1 MTTRRH
7 FYIAATLTLDHHAQL
22 HHTARK
28 PEEITMNRLK
38 SCLIAALL
46 AVASTSATQ
55 PVFAADQIYYDD
67 DGGVCATPSV
77 LSRITRRFA
86 YQVKHVP
93 NLPDVAIE
101 DFQRIHQHRYVP
113 ADENHP
119 IARRYCGATVVLSD
133 GRSRDIWYLIEEG
146 MGFATLVDG
155 FGLANETRGSNVEF
169 CVAGFDR
176 WMVYNGACRVL
187 R

>member
-1 MTTRRH
+1 MS
-7 FYIAATLTLDHHAQL
+7 
-22 HHTARK
+22 
-28 PEEITMNRLK
+28 RLK
-38 SCLIAALL
+38 SCLIASLL
-46 AVASTSATQ
+46 AVASTVTAQ
-55 PVFAADQIYYDD
+55 PTIAADQIYYGEDSS
-67 DGGVCATPSV
+67 VCATPSV

-86 YQVKHVP
+86 YQVRHVP

-101 DFQRIHQHRYVP
+101 DFQRIHQHRYEP
-113 ADENHP
+113 ASENRP
-119 IARRYCGATVVLSD
+119 IARRYCGATAVLSD

-146 MGFATLVDG
+146 MGFATLADG

-176 WMVYNGACRVL
+176 WMVYNGRCRVL

>member
-1 MTTRRH
+1 LTVTPRFPILRRN
-7 FYIAATLTLDHHAQL
+7 L
-22 HHTARK
+22 
-28 PEEITMNRLK
+28 EEIAMTRLK
-38 SCLIAALL
+38 SCLMAVLV
-46 AVASTSATQ
+46 AVAPTVTVA
-55 PVFAADQIYYDD
+55 PALAADQIYE
-67 DGGVCATPSV
+67 GGDSGICATPSV
-77 LSRITRRFA
+77 LKRITGRFA

-101 DFQRIHQHRYVP
+101 DFQRIHEHRYEP

-119 IARRYCGATVVLSD
+119 IARRYCGATVLLSD
-133 GRSRDIWYLIEEG
+133 GSSRDIWYLIEER
-146 MGFATLVDG
+146 MGFATLLDG

-169 CVAGFDR
+169 CVSGFDR